1 MQSGRTRAARAWAEG
16 NGDPRAVWSAQAL
29 LSRGAAGVLGVG
41 GTSALPWRLALS
53 LPPDTRR
60 RVEWACGGR
69 SPYHVRGEDED
80 PLVLAAG
87 PPWVVQEVGVIL
99 QRIPCVTPCMQRAA
113 LTHHEPPALANQLLP
128 TQASAGTLV

>member
-1 MQSGRTRAARAWAEG
+1 MG
-16 NGDPRAVWSAQAL
+16 VW
-29 LSRGAAGVLGVG
+29 
-41 GTSALPWRLALS
+41 W
-53 LPPDTRR
+53 
-60 RVEWACGGR
+60 R

-87 PPWVVQEVGVIL
+87 PLWVVQEVGVIL

-113 LTHHEPPALANQLLP
+113 LTHHEPPALTNQLLP